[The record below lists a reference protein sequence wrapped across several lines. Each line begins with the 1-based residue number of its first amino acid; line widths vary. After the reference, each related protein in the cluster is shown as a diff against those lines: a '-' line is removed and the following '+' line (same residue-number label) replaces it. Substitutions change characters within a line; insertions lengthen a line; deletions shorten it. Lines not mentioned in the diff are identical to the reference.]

1 MYGTYL
7 DSEGDVSDI
16 NKRCGMGR
24 NEDEK
29 HKRVLLANAQA
40 QQWKKPAGS
49 PTTDG
54 KIVAGSIDQ
63 YTYERFKMADSGT
76 K

>member
-1 MYGTYL
+1 
-7 DSEGDVSDI
+7 
-16 NKRCGMGR
+16 MGR

-63 YTYERFKMADSGT
+63 YTYERFKMAGSGT